1 MGVLE
6 GIRTFHPDSAD
17 QTVVMERNAEDLIIV
32 FVK

>member
-1 MGVLE
+1 MRVLE